1 MTDPNFNREHNSPQY
16 TPVFLPIKHGNGQIE
31 KFKIH
36 RPHTKYGLT
45 QAYQWRN
52 SSPVACAVLVGL
64 SLLTEITFWGF
75 RNLTDAIK
83 AASGQPVGNNRG
95 PANSN
100 TMDFDSPAPQG
111 QPTQGTAPAPQ
122 DQEPAPEPTATILDM
137 DDEQRALAESL

>member
-1 MTDPNFNREHNSPQY
+1 MSQQFQTDHNRATY

-31 KFKIH
+31 NFKIH
-36 RPHTKYGLT
+36 RPHTKYGLI

-64 SLLTEITFWGF
+64 SLLTEVTFWGF

-83 AASGQPVGNNRG
+83 AASGQPLRGNRQQ
-95 PANSN
+95 PDPSN
-100 TMDFDSPAPQG
+100 VMDFEQSTNNPAPPQAQ
-111 QPTQGTAPAPQ
+111 QPPA
-122 DQEPAPEPTATILDM
+122 EPTPEPTATVLDM